1 MTLALYIAR
10 RFLRLFVL
18 IAAVFA
24 AILFLI
30 DIVEEIRRYGGRG
43 VGLGGAAGLSALN
56 IAESFY
62 SILSL
67 LTVLAAIALFIGLA
81 RSSEMVAIRAS
92 GRSALRLLVAPML
105 TAMALGAVAVAVLNP
120 FVAASGK
127 RYEAAVNQIRSGEA
141 QVVSVSDNAVWL
153 RQSVPPVETDEGIT
167 AGGQVVIRADR
178 SSADA
183 TTLYDATF
191 LLFSPDIGPQFR
203 LEARE
208 AVLRNKS
215 WQLRD
220 VKAWPLAATN
230 PEAEASQHPEIVL
243 PSDLTPDSIR
253 NSFGKPQAIPVWEL
267 PDYIAGL
274 ERAGFSAQRHKVWFQ
289 SELARPFLMAAMVL
303 IAAGFTLQ
311 HLRGRN
317 AGLPILLAFGAGVA
331 VFFLQ
336 NMAQVLGD
344 NGQITPQLAAWAP
357 PLVAALFALALIL
370 QQEDG

>member
-1 MTLALYIAR
+1 MILSFYIAR
-10 RFLRLFVL
+10 RFLRLFLLV
-18 IAAVFA
+18 AAVFA

-30 DIVEEIRRYGGRG
+30 DIVEEIRRFGGQG
-43 VGLGGAAGLSALN
+43 IGLGGAAALSGLN

-92 GRSALRLLVAPML
+92 GRSALRLLLAPML
-105 TAMALGAVAVAVLNP
+105 TAIVLGALAVAVLNP

-127 RYEAAVNQIRSGEA
+127 RYEAAVNQIRSNDA
-141 QVVSVSDNAVWL
+141 QIVSVSDNAVWL
-153 RQSVPPVETDEGIT
+153 RQSIPPVKTDEGII

-178 SSADA
+178 SSPDA
-183 TTLYDATF
+183 TTLFDATF
-191 LLFSPDIGPQFR
+191 ILFSPNIGPQFR
-203 LEARE
+203 LEARK
-208 AVLRNKS
+208 AVLRAKS
-215 WQLRD
+215 WQLLD
-220 VKAWPLAATN
+220 VKSWPLAANN
-230 PEAEASQHPEIVL
+230 PEADAASHPEIVL
-243 PSDLTPDSIR
+243 PTDLTPDSIR
-253 NSFGKPQAIPVWEL
+253 NSFGKPQAVPIWDL

-274 ERAGFSAQRHKVWFQ
+274 ERAGFSAQRYKVWFQ
-289 SELARPFLMAAMVL
+289 TELARPFLMAVMVL
-303 IAAGFTLQ
+303 IAAGFTMQ
-311 HLRGRN
+311 HLRGRG
-317 AGLPILLAFGAGVA
+317 AGVPVLLAFGSGVA

-344 NGQITPQLAAWAP
+344 NGQITPLLAAWAP